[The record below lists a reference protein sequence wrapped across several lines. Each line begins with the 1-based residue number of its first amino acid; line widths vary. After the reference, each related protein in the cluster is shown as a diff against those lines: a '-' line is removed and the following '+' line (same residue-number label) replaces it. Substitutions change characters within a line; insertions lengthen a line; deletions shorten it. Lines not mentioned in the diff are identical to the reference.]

1 MSHLQKYIE
10 SLPDELRK
18 RVKDGVALKEI
29 LNANPPQKW
38 LARHPLTGH
47 MYMPIDK
54 VELLLD
60 TLFLDWTFDV
70 NQLRE
75 SDDQQSVIAL
85 ITLTVTG
92 YDGSVRSMPGVGAAP
107 IQRGKDTGLILP
119 DARQKAYPAAISFAI
134 KDAAEHLGKVF
145 GRDVN
150 RKDAIAW
157 EAMASKIK
165 PKQDDDVNQIK
176 EKLLNL

>member
-1 MSHLQKYIE
+1 MSNLNNYIAD
-10 SLPDELRK
+10 LPEELRQK
-18 RVKDGVALKEI
+18 AEKGAELKTL
-29 LNANPPQKW
+29 LNANPPSKW
-38 LARHPLTGH
+38 LAKHPLSGH
-47 MYMPIDK
+47 IYLPIDK

-60 TLFLDWTFDV
+60 ILFLEWTFNV

-92 YDGSVRSMPGVGAAP
+92 YDGTVRQMQGVGAVP

-119 DARQKAYPAAISFAI
+119 DARQKSYPAAISFAI

-150 RKDAIAW
+150 RKDTISW
-157 EAMASKIK
+157 EEMAKKIK
-165 PKQDDDVNQIK
+165 PKQEDLNEIK
-176 EKLLNL
+176 EKLVNL